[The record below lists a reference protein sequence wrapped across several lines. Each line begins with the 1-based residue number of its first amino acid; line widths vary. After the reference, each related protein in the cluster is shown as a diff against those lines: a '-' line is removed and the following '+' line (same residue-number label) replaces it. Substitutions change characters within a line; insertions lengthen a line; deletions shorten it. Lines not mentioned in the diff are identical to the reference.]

1 MIDVVPKPKTLGKQ
15 LFLSRHVVTESS
27 EFDGGVLVNEDGII
41 EAVLKRDIINSLLSQ
56 NLNDLKVFL
65 FYLAFACRFARVE
78 FGFSQR
84 FFAHIS
90 SLFCPL
96 RYLFSQ

>member
-65 FYLAFACRFARVE
+65 FYLALNLTH
-78 FGFSQR
+78 
-84 FFAHIS
+84 FFTVYRRA
-90 SLFCPL
+90 LFV
-96 RYLFSQ
+96 RGHHDHRAVKGIRTSG